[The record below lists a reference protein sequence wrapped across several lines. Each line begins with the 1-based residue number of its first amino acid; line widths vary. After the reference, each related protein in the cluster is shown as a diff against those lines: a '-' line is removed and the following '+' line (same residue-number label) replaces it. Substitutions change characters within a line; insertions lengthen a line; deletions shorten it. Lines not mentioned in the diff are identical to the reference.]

1 MAAALTGKV
10 ALVTGGSRGIGAATA
25 KALAAEGATVAI
37 SYAASADR
45 ASEVVSEIE
54 AAGGM
59 SRAFRAD
66 QADAVQAAELVKG
79 VHAAFGR
86 LDILVNNAGI
96 YVQGSPFDPSTNW
109 DAIARQYAVNLHGVV
124 AAIRAA
130 APLLEE
136 DGRIISI
143 GSGLGSRVPFPG
155 IADYAATKAALAG
168 YTRGMAR
175 DLAARRITINIVQP
189 GSIDTEMNPADGA
202 YAGFQV
208 AQNALG
214 RYGRPEEIAA
224 GVVFLASPQ
233 ASFVTGA
240 TLNVDG
246 GFTS

>member
-1 MAAALTGKV
+1 MK
-10 ALVTGGSRGIGAATA
+10 GSDHGYGIDRQGRTRHRRLARHWRGDRQGARRG
-25 KALAAEGATVAI
+25 GATVAI

-45 ASEVVSEIE
+45 ASAVVSEIE
-54 AAGGM
+54 AAGGTA
-59 SRAFRAD
+59 RAFRAD

-155 IADYAATKAALAG
+155 IADYAATK
-168 YTRGMAR
+168 RGRSRR
-175 DLAARRITINIVQP
+175 DPMLPFAVCR
-189 GSIDTEMNPADGA
+189 GSA
-202 YAGFQV
+202 
-208 AQNALG
+208 
-214 RYGRPEEIAA
+214 
-224 GVVFLASPQ
+224 
-233 ASFVTGA
+233 
-240 TLNVDG
+240 
-246 GFTS
+246 